1 MTKRQRKWM
10 IVILVIAWVF
20 TITAIAAGIGLIL
33 WDVDTEVGV
42 YTLASGVLFGMIAKL
57 LGEKRIQ
64 VSLFSDN
71 F

>member
-42 YTLASGVLFGMIAKL
+42 YSLASGVLFGMIAKL